1 MGESHEVVVIGSGA
15 GGGTAAYAFAKAG
28 VKTLLLER
36 GDFLPQEDQNWDAQ
50 EIFEKDRYK
59 TKELWIDAKTTQEF
73 RPGMHY
79 FVGGNTKVFGASL
92 PRFRISDFAA
102 IEHAEG
108 ISPAWPFS
116 YSDLEPYYVEAEKLY
131 LVHGSSGKDASD
143 PPRSAPFPYP
153 AIPHEPYVS
162 QLAER
167 LKRLGYSPAG
177 LPIGADLQANGR
189 CIRCGTCDGFPC
201 KLHAKADA
209 DIRCVRPAVATGN
222 LTLKT
227 RTFVRRLIADAKGR
241 HVEAAEIEKDGQV
254 ERVQGQLFVVS
265 GGAVNSAALLL
276 RSTTGSQP
284 GLANRNGLVGRH
296 YMVHNNTIMLS
307 IDPWRTNRTVFQKTL
322 YVNDFYLKG
331 NSKHSFPLGHIQL
344 IGKVQAAMLRPQA
357 PSMPRFLLK
366 QMAQRSVDW
375 WLFSEDLPHPEN
387 RVMVD
392 SQGRISI
399 HWAPNN
405 LGAHRE
411 LVQEA
416 KNMVSRAGF
425 SIKLTRRTGIEVNS
439 HQAGTVRAGADPA
452 ASVLDPFCKTH
463 EVDNLYVIDSSFFP
477 SLPVMNPAL
486 TIAANALRVV
496 GHILQTRPY
505 TGLHA
510 SIPLN
515 QTS

>member
-1 MGESHEVVVIGSGA
+1 
-15 GGGTAAYAFAKAG
+15 
-28 VKTLLLER
+28 
-36 GDFLPQEDQNWDAQ
+36 
-50 EIFEKDRYK
+50 
-59 TKELWIDAKTTQEF
+59 
-73 RPGMHY
+73 
-79 FVGGNTKVFGASL
+79 
-92 PRFRISDFAA
+92 
-102 IEHAEG
+102 
-108 ISPAWPFS
+108 
-116 YSDLEPYYVEAEKLY
+116 
-131 LVHGSSGKDASD
+131 
-143 PPRSAPFPYP
+143 
-153 AIPHEPYVS
+153 VS

-167 LKRLGYSPAG
+167 LKHLGYSPAD

-209 DIRCVRPAVATGN
+209 DISCVRPAVATGN

-227 RTFVRRLIADAKGR
+227 RTFVRRLIADAKGH
-241 HVEAAEIEKDGQV
+241 HVAAAEIEKDGQV

-265 GGAVNSAALLL
+265 CGAVNSAALLL

-296 YMVHNNTIMLS
+296 YMVHNNTIMLA

-357 PSMPRFLLK
+357 PSVPRFWLK
-366 QMAQRSVDW
+366 QMAQRSLDW
-375 WLFSEDLPHPEN
+375 WLFSEDLPHPAN
-387 RVMVD
+387 RVTLD
-392 SQGRISI
+392 SQGRISV
-399 HWAPNN
+399 HWVPNN

-416 KNMVSRAGF
+416 KKMVSRAGF

-452 ASVLDPFCKTH
+452 ASVLDPFCKAH

-505 TGLHA
+505 TGLPA
-510 SIPLN
+510 SIPLK

>member
-1 MGESHEVVVIGSGA
+1 MAESYEVVIVGSGA
-15 GGGTAAYAFAKAG
+15 GGGTAAYAFARAG
-28 VKTLLLER
+28 VRTLLLER
-36 GDFLPQEDQNWDAQ
+36 GDFLPQEDENWDAQ
-50 EIFEKDRYK
+50 AIFEKDRYK
-59 TKELWIDAKTTQEF
+59 TKELWIDAKTSKEF

-92 PRFRISDFAA
+92 PRFRVSDFAA

-116 YSDLEPYYVEAEKLY
+116 YFDLEPYYAEAEKLY

-153 AIPHEPYVS
+153 AIPHEPYVF

-167 LKRLGYSPAG
+167 LKRLGYSPAD

-209 DIRCVRPAVATGN
+209 DISCVRPAVATGN
-222 LTLKT
+222 LVLKT
-227 RTFVRRLIADAKGR
+227 RTFVRRLIVDAKGR
-241 HVEAAEIEKDGQV
+241 RVEAAEIEKDGQV

-265 GGAVNSAALLL
+265 CGAVNSAALLL
-276 RSTTGSQP
+276 RSTTGSQH

-296 YMVHNNTIMLS
+296 YLVHNNTIMLS

-357 PSMPRFLLK
+357 PSVPRFLLK
-366 QMAQRSVDW
+366 QVAQRSIDW
-375 WLFSEDLPHPEN
+375 WLFSEDLPHPAN
-387 RVMVD
+387 RVTVD
-392 SQGRISI
+392 SQARIFI

-452 ASVLDPFCKTH
+452 ASVLDPFCKAH

-486 TIAANALRVV
+486 TISANALRVV
-496 GHILQTRPY
+496 DHILQTPLCA
-505 TGLHA
+505 GLHA
-510 SIPLN
+510 SIPLK

>member
-1 MGESHEVVVIGSGA
+1 MAESHEVVIIGSGA
-15 GGGTAAYAFAKAG
+15 GGGTAAYAFARAG
-28 VKTLLLER
+28 VRTLLLER
-36 GDFLPQEDQNWDAQ
+36 GDFLPQEEQNWDAQ

-59 TKELWIDAKTTQEF
+59 TTELWIDAKTSKEF

-92 PRFRISDFAA
+92 PRFRVSDFAA

-108 ISPAWPFS
+108 ISPDWPFS
-116 YSDLEPYYVEAEKLY
+116 YFDLEPYYAEAEKLY
-131 LVHGSSGKDASD
+131 LVHGSSGMDASD

-153 AIPHEPYVS
+153 AIPHEPYVF

-167 LKRLGYSPAG
+167 LKRLGYSPAD

-209 DIRCVRPAVATGN
+209 DISCVRPAVATGN
-222 LTLKT
+222 LVLKT
-227 RTFVRRLIADAKGR
+227 RTFVRRLIVDAKGR
-241 HVEAAEIEKDGQV
+241 RVEAAEIEKDGQV

-265 GGAVNSAALLL
+265 CGAVNSAALLL
-276 RSTTGSQP
+276 RSTTGSQH

-357 PSMPRFLLK
+357 PSVPRFLLK
-366 QMAQRSVDW
+366 QVAQRSVDW
-375 WLFSEDLPHPEN
+375 WLFSEDLPHPAN
-387 RVMVD
+387 RVTVD
-392 SQGRISI
+392 SQARISI
-399 HWAPNN
+399 HRAPNN

-452 ASVLDPFCKTH
+452 ASVLDPFCKAH

-496 GHILQTRPY
+496 GHILQTSQCA
-505 TGLHA
+505 GLHA
-510 SIPLN
+510 SIPSK

>member
-1 MGESHEVVVIGSGA
+1 MAESYEVVIVGSGA
-15 GGGTAAYAFAKAG
+15 GGGTAAYAFARAG
-28 VKTLLLER
+28 VRTLLLER

-59 TKELWIDAKTTQEF
+59 TKELWIDAKTSKEF

-92 PRFRISDFAA
+92 PRFRVSDFAA

-116 YSDLEPYYVEAEKLY
+116 YFDLEPYYAEAEKLY

-153 AIPHEPYVS
+153 AIPHEPYVF
-162 QLAER
+162 QLAGR
-167 LKRLGYSPAG
+167 LQRLGYSPAD

-209 DIRCVRPAVATGN
+209 DISCVRPAVATGN

-227 RTFVRRLIADAKGR
+227 RTFVRRLIVEAKGG
-241 HVEAAEIEKDGQV
+241 HVAAAEIEKDGQV

-276 RSTTGSQP
+276 RSTTGSQH

-357 PSMPRFLLK
+357 PSVPRFLLK
-366 QMAQRSVDW
+366 QAAQRSVDW
-375 WLFSEDLPHPEN
+375 WLFSEDLPHPAN
-387 RVMVD
+387 RVTVD
-392 SQGRISI
+392 SQARISI

-411 LVQEA
+411 LVREA

-452 ASVLDPFCKTH
+452 ASVLDPFCKAH

-496 GHILQTRPY
+496 GHILQTPQWA
-505 TGLHA
+505 GVHA
-510 SIPLN
+510 SIPLK